1 MLILEHDWSILYN
14 AKYRNPCRAIEQEF
28 RLKVDQTL
36 RSLFDFSAVFF
47 STFSAMATATRS
59 NHDTPT
65 NKRSRNAGVKSPT
78 KISRMQERDELGH
91 LNNRLSV
98 YIERVKNLEAENA
111 SLSAEIETTKV
122 RTENEVSNMKNMFE
136 NELNDARKMLDE
148 TSMEKARIQLESGR
162 NASIV
167 AEYKVK

>member
-1 MLILEHDWSILYN
+1 
-14 AKYRNPCRAIEQEF
+14 
-28 RLKVDQTL
+28 
-36 RSLFDFSAVFF
+36 
-47 STFSAMATATRS
+47 MASATRS
-59 NHDTPT
+59 NHTPAAS
-65 NKRSRNAGVKSPT
+65 KKSKAANFTSPS

-122 RTENEVSNMKNMFE
+122 RTENEVNNMKNMFE

>member
-1 MLILEHDWSILYN
+1 M
-14 AKYRNPCRAIEQEF
+14 P
-28 RLKVDQTL
+28 
-36 RSLFDFSAVFF
+36 LFL
-47 STFSAMATATRS
+47 AMATATRP
-59 NHDTPT
+59 NHTTPSGSKSKNPNFT
-65 NKRSRNAGVKSPT
+65 SPT

-122 RTENEVSNMKNMFE
+122 RTENEVNNMKNMYE

-148 TSMEKARIQLESGR
+148 TSMEKARMQLESGR

>member
-1 MLILEHDWSILYN
+1 
-14 AKYRNPCRAIEQEF
+14 
-28 RLKVDQTL
+28 
-36 RSLFDFSAVFF
+36 
-47 STFSAMATATRS
+47 MATSPPA
-59 NHDTPT
+59 NHSSSA
-65 NKRSRNAGVKSPT
+65 NSKARNQKFTSPA

-122 RTENEVSNMKNMFE
+122 RTENEVNNLKNMYE

-167 AEYKVK
+167 AEYKIKWVNIAFLNAWFRCIYLFRCSCAQSLLVHK

>member
-1 MLILEHDWSILYN
+1 MIGQYYICQIQKPLPRYWTKYVPLESWSSE
-14 AKYRNPCRAIEQEF
+14 AG
-28 RLKVDQTL
+28 
-36 RSLFDFSAVFF
+36 SLFDFSAVSVNIFI
-47 STFSAMATATRS
+47 AMATATRS
-59 NHDTPT
+59 NHSHSTPA
-65 NKRSRNAGVKSPT
+65 NKKSNNASFVSPT

-122 RTENEVSNMKNMFE
+122 RTENEVNNMKNMFE
-136 NELNDARKMLDE
+136 NELSDARKMLDE

-167 AEYKVK
+167 AEYKIK

>member
-1 MLILEHDWSILYN
+1 
-14 AKYRNPCRAIEQEF
+14 
-28 RLKVDQTL
+28 
-36 RSLFDFSAVFF
+36 
-47 STFSAMATATRS
+47 MATATRS
-59 NHDTPT
+59 NHSTPKDKKT
-65 NKRSRNAGVKSPT
+65 ASFASPH

-122 RTENEVSNMKNMFE
+122 RTQNEVNNMKNMFE

-148 TSMEKARIQLESGR
+148 TSMEKARIQMESGR

-167 AEYKVK
+167 AEYKIK

>member
-1 MLILEHDWSILYN
+1 
-14 AKYRNPCRAIEQEF
+14 
-28 RLKVDQTL
+28 
-36 RSLFDFSAVFF
+36 
-47 STFSAMATATRS
+47 MATTTRS
-59 NHDTPT
+59 NHSTPT
-65 NKRSRNAGVKSPT
+65 NKKSKNANFKSPA

-122 RTENEVSNMKNMFE
+122 RTENEVNNMKNMFE

-167 AEYKVK
+167 AEYKIK

>member
-1 MLILEHDWSILYN
+1 
-14 AKYRNPCRAIEQEF
+14 
-28 RLKVDQTL
+28 
-36 RSLFDFSAVFF
+36 
-47 STFSAMATATRS
+47 MATATRS
-59 NHDTPT
+59 DHSSPT
-65 NKRSRNAGVKSPT
+65 SKKSKNASFASPT
-78 KISRMQERDELGH
+78 KISRMQERNELGH

-122 RTENEVSNMKNMFE
+122 RTENEVNNMKNMFE

-148 TSMEKARIQLESGR
+148 TSMEKARMQLESGR

>member
-1 MLILEHDWSILYN
+1 
-14 AKYRNPCRAIEQEF
+14 
-28 RLKVDQTL
+28 
-36 RSLFDFSAVFF
+36 
-47 STFSAMATATRS
+47 MATATRS
-59 NHDTPT
+59 DHSSPAS
-65 NKRSRNAGVKSPT
+65 KKSKNASFASPT
-78 KISRMQERDELGH
+78 KISRMQERNELGH

-122 RTENEVSNMKNMFE
+122 RTENEVNNMKNMFE

-148 TSMEKARIQLESGR
+148 TSMEKARMQLESGR

>member
-1 MLILEHDWSILYN
+1 
-14 AKYRNPCRAIEQEF
+14 
-28 RLKVDQTL
+28 
-36 RSLFDFSAVFF
+36 
-47 STFSAMATATRS
+47 MATATRS
-59 NHDTPT
+59 SHSTSAA
-65 NKRSRNAGVKSPT
+65 NKQSKNASFTSPA

-122 RTENEVSNMKNMFE
+122 RTENEVNNLKNMFE

-167 AEYKVK
+167 AEYKIK

>member
-1 MLILEHDWSILYN
+1 MFILEYDWSVLYMPN
-14 AKYRNPCRAIEQEF
+14 TE
-28 RLKVDQTL
+28 TL
-36 RSLFDFSAVFF
+36 AALLTKCSARKLVERRGSLFDFSAV
-47 STFSAMATATRS
+47 SLNILAMATATRS
-59 NHDTPT
+59 NHSTPA
-65 NKRSRNAGVKSPT
+65 NKKSDNASFASPT

-122 RTENEVSNMKNMFE
+122 RTENEVNNMKNMFE
-136 NELNDARKMLDE
+136 NELSDARKMLDE

-167 AEYKVK
+167 AEYKIK